1 MEVLTMPE
9 HNKDCLLEESGECN
23 CDAMTEEEINVEL
36 HDKEDAKE

>member
-1 MEVLTMPE
+1 MPE

-23 CDAMTEEEINVEL
+23 CDAMTDEEINVEL